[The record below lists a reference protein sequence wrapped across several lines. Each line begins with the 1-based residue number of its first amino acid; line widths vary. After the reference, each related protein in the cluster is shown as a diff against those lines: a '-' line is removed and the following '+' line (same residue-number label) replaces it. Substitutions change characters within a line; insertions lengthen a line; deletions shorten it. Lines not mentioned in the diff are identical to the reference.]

1 MNYDDNEEKIE
12 TFKDI
17 KQEYDDWLE
26 FYESTHDD
34 VFWRPQWD
42 REVYAYACL
51 NEDQRK
57 RFYN

>member
-1 MNYDDNEEKIE
+1 MMTMRKKLKLLKTSSWE
-12 TFKDI
+12 
-17 KQEYDDWLE
+17 EYDDWLE
-26 FYESTHDD
+26 LYESTHDD